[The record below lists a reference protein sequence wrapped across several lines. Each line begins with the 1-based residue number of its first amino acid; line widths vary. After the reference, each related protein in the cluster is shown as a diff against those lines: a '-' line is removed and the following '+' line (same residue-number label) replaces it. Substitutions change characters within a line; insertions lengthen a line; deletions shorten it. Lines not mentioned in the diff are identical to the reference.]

1 MHEFF
6 YFEPECTNRALLEG
20 REKVLCGWRMCMRWG
35 GFPGGLQSSVW
46 GQGCAWRVH
55 RPSLIYVFDMLTYC
69 FIGPP
74 AIILSLFSCYV
85 LSVGEKKT
93 ASCTLIKYS
102 PPKQCC
108 CSFFLT
114 VVSVIDFMN
123 TFAQVYSFCPTAKRQ
138 HADRK
143 NYRIFFFTDAM
154 QSDKLNF
161 WCILDLTFSCVI
173 KVKFS

>member
-1 MHEFF
+1 
-6 YFEPECTNRALLEG
+6 
-20 REKVLCGWRMCMRWG
+20 MRWVPRG
-35 GFPGGLQSSVW
+35 SPEQRVGAGLRMEGTSPLTDLCFWHADILFYWTTCHHSFFVLMFSAFCW
-46 GQGCAWRVH
+46 G
-55 RPSLIYVFDMLTYC
+55 
-69 FIGPP
+69 
-74 AIILSLFSCYV
+74 
-85 LSVGEKKT
+85 KKNCQLY
-93 ASCTLIKYS
+93 SLIKYS

-143 NYRIFFFTDAM
+143 KLQKKKIITDAM
-154 QSDKLNF
+154 KSDKLNF